1 MLIVNILLIVKLK
14 SNLWLS
20 QNIQRRVDRKHYI
33 RILHSSLFVLHLH
46 YFSNN
51 TLLKFCRACFL
62 SLSLMRN
69 EML

>member
-1 MLIVNILLIVKLK
+1 MLIVNILLIVKLEFVCND
-14 SNLWLS
+14 SCPLFTL
-20 QNIQRRVDRKHYI
+20 R
-33 RILHSSLFVLHLH
+33 SSLVY

-51 TLLKFCRACFL
+51 TSLKFCNACFL

>member
-33 RILHSSLFVLHLH
+33 RVLHSSLFALHLH

>member
-20 QNIQRRVDRKHYI
+20 QNIQRRVDRKHFI

-51 TLLKFCRACFL
+51 TLLKFCSACFL